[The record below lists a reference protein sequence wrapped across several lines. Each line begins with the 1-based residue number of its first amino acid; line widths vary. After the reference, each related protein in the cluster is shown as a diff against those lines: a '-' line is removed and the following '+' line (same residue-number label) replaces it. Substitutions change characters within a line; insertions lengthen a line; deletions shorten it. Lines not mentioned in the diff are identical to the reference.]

1 MQFYLIAWKMAAEH
15 LWQELMQFHDPS
27 TILKGVIGPKWQWCV
42 NNGRLWHAC
51 SQAST
56 LTVISTTNNKAWAR
70 FAKGRKIWSSI
81 ERILMHALKARY
93 EENIISWLVR
103 RRWAEPKLNYSNY
116 HLLDKNSSGRID
128 GLRQEFQKRHRSGLN
143 GNGVWRIYG
152 YVHVCDMHIA
162 TCT

>member
-1 MQFYLIAWKMAAEH
+1 MAAEH

-93 EENIISWLVR
+93 EENITSWLVR

-116 HLLDKNSSGRID
+116 HLLDKKSSEQQSMGQIRKGAEDLI
-128 GLRQEFQKRHRSGLN
+128 QHRENINACTEGK
-143 GNGVWRIYG
+143 VWRK
-152 YVHVCDMHIA
+152 
-162 TCT
+162 